1 MNDSVNKTQQICF
14 VLLGLGLGLVFGCLF
29 YFGIGKLVQPQRSD
43 NAESLLNTETVRRVS
58 LDVSAEQSDFDWI
71 LRESG
76 STLGLRKVAERLSG
90 MSTEDLMEVMRA
102 SAAQPIAHGRHDLQE
117 MLCENLVERSLE
129 KGLESV
135 WLLQEYRRSDLLPI
149 VFREWALKDLEQ
161 SFEVSIGLEQPYKE
175 VALNVILES
184 VSLNEDRLAAF
195 SQSYEVDLG
204 ALDEER
210 RREQEWFQTISESP
224 YAAFDMLIVD
234 DVENSQQIEHFKQV
248 VNELFQLEGLD
259 VIQRL
264 VHFDST
270 TDLFEELF
278 IQIAEQDRVGTLEF
292 IQNLS
297 WIPQNLLVRRLMH
310 DWIPVDIERAID
322 SVHSLNNPPFRRIA
336 LRSLYSAWGQSLP
349 LELMDRIQDVPR
361 GYRYDAMHSVA
372 HSIGSTQPNT
382 FLRKLPTLREI
393 PGAINDDVERA
404 FVSSWSDI
412 EPAKALEWVQ
422 DTTKLGSEKRARM
435 LNSLIYN
442 YARVHPN
449 EAMDMANSEGPHP
462 HFGEYGLE
470 LRIFEVLVIEQI
482 DVALNLLDK
491 VRQEARATV
500 YSEVARKLVEER
512 RYDEAI
518 SLADSVPAEDRV
530 RYFNRAIMGLR
541 YLHSS
546 EVVTWLTRIPNAELR
561 STIVNDLLRQ
571 EWILERHYT
580 KDQIEA
586 LRALVAD

>member
-1 MNDSVNKTQQICF
+1 M
-14 VLLGLGLGLVFGCLF
+14 VFGCLF
-29 YFGIGKLVQPQRSD
+29 YFGIGKLVQSQRSD

-58 LDVSAEQSDFDWI
+58 MDVSAEQSDFDWI

-90 MSTEDLMEVMRA
+90 MSTEDLLEVMRA

-149 VFREWALKDLEQ
+149 VFREWARKDLEQ
-161 SFEVSIGLEQPYKE
+161 SFEVAIGLEQPYKE

-184 VSLNEDRLAAF
+184 VSLHEDRLAAF

-210 RREQEWFQTISESP
+210 RREHEWFHAIREDP
-224 YAAFDMLIVD
+224 YAAFDMLLID
-234 DVENSQQIEHFKQV
+234 DVEDSQQIEHFKQV
-248 VNELFQLEGLD
+248 VNELFQAEGLD

-264 VHFDST
+264 VHFDLT
-270 TDLFEELF
+270 TELFEELF

-322 SVHSLNNPPFRRIA
+322 SVQSLNNPPFRRIA
-336 LRSLYSAWGQSLP
+336 LRCLYSAWGQSLP
-349 LELMDRIQDVPR
+349 LELVDRIQDVPR

-372 HSIGSTQPNT
+372 HSIGSTHPNT

-449 EAMDMANSEGPHP
+449 KAMDMANSEGPHP

-470 LRIFEVLVIEQI
+470 LRIFEVLVIEQLDI
-482 DVALNLLDK
+482 ALSLLDE
-491 VRQEARATV
+491 VRQEARAIT
-500 YSEVARKLVEER
+500 YAEVAMKLVGER

-530 RYFNRAIMGLR
+530 WYFNRAILGLR
-541 YLHSS
+541 YFHAS
-546 EVVTWLTRIPNAELR
+546 EVVTWLTRIPNAEMR

-580 KDQIEA
+580 KDQTDA
-586 LRALVAD
+586 LRALVAEK